1 MYNVK
6 PRKETSSFGAILDES
21 ESGKGISEYRPK
33 KSSSKEGMWGSIES
47 TMSKKFD
54 SIEASQVLTS
64 EEKKHAKTLKDVSK
78 DKKPVGELVRVQ
90 PVVSSS
96 PQKSLADYVM
106 PAIIAFMVIEVIR

>member
-6 PRKETSSFGAILDES
+6 PRKEPSSFGAILDES
-21 ESGKGISEYRPK
+21 ESEKGISEYRPK
-33 KSSSKEGMWGSIES
+33 KSSSKQGLWGSIES
-47 TMSKKFD
+47 TMKKRID
-54 SIEASQVLTS
+54 RIESSQALTS

-78 DKKPVGELVRVQ
+78 DKKTVGELVRAQ

-96 PQKSLADYVM
+96 PQKNLGDYIM